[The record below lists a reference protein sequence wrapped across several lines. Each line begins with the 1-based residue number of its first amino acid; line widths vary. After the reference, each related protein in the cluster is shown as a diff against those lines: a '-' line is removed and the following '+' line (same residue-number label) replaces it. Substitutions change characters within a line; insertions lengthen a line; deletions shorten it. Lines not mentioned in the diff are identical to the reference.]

1 MIDIL
6 VKDKETLFIEPLND
20 LGVGLID
27 IHSTPRATIT
37 DALANIEFA
46 VIVNRHNNGDIEF
59 HASVVVVDTMARS
72 AMYNARTIFERYVVG
87 IDKFTD
93 FALVGKNRLLVLIA
107 SKICAGHRPFATV
120 SATSKFVVPAKT
132 LATFLNQI
140 TGDNGGATIDN
151 NSYVFCRRVK
161 NDTLVC
167 RKRPWRSG
175 PNGYIHLAFVRLKT
189 SRSSRHFKADEDSGA
204 YFVAVFNF
212 SFSKCCV
219 TMAAPMNGLA
229 ATIHTAVKVE
239 FLENLNVTCFIFRQV
254 GEVRIIPLSTH
265 AKALEALA
273 LAVKLLSGV
282 FATDLT
288 ERSRI
293 NLSHFLFAELLFNLV
308 FNRQAMTIPARNI
321 GCVEAAH
328 RLVLNDEVFKD
339 LIEGMTDMNRA
350 ICIRRTIVQD
360 EGCIILVLFKHLCV
374 NVDVIPILK
383 ALRFVFR
390 QVRTHREVGARQI
403 HGLLVA
409 VGHDAPF
416 LHPCICITMKLYR
429 T

>member
-1 MIDIL
+1 M
-6 VKDKETLFIEPLND
+6 
-20 LGVGLID
+20 
-27 IHSTPRATIT
+27 
-37 DALANIEFA
+37 
-46 VIVNRHNNGDIEF
+46 NN
-59 HASVVVVDTMARS
+59 T
-72 AMYNARTIFERYVVG
+72 RTIFERYVVG
-87 IDKFTD
+87 IDKFAD

-107 SKICAGHRPFATV
+107 SKICAGHRPFTTV

-132 LATFLNQI
+132 LTAFLNQI
-140 TGDNGGATIDN
+140 TGNDGGATIDN

-161 NDTLVC
+161 NDALVC
-167 RKRPWRSG
+167 GERPWRSG
-175 PNGYIHLAFVRLKT
+175 PDGYIHLAFIRFKA
-189 SRSSRHFKADEDSGA
+189 SRGSRHFKTNEDGRA
-204 YFVAVFNF
+204 YFVAVFDF
-212 SFSKCCV
+212 SFSKCRV
-219 TMAAPMNGLA
+219 AVATPMNGLT
-229 ATIHTAVKVE
+229 ATIHTAIKIE
-239 FLENLNVTCFIFRQV
+239 LLENLNVACFIFRQV
-254 GEVRIIPLSTH
+254 GKVRIIPLSTH
-265 AKALEALA
+265 TKALEALA
-273 LAVKLLSGV
+273 LTVKLLSSV
-282 FATDLT
+282 FATDLA

-293 NLSHFLFAELLFNLV
+293 DLGHLLFAELFLNLI
-308 FNRQAMTIPARNI
+308 FNRQAMTVPAGNI
-321 GCVEAAH
+321 GCVETAH

-339 LIEGMTDMNRA
+339 LIEGMADMNGA

-374 NVDVIPILK
+374 NVDVVPILK